1 MPASKRFPSPSLPI
15 ERARLANG
23 LRVVLSPD
31 RSSPAVFVAAYY
43 DVGLRSEP
51 EDRTGFAHLF
61 EHLMFEGSVSLE
73 KGMHDKLVTSNG
85 GSLNG
90 STWSDFTN
98 YYEMLPS
105 NALELALFLE
115 ADRMRG
121 LRLTEENLR
130 NQCDVVK
137 EEIRLKIHNQPYAR
151 FVSVSVSEAL
161 FDTFP
166 NAHDGWGAFADLEAA
181 TLDDVTSFFDRFYAP
196 GNCVLVVSGDF
207 EPAEAM
213 TLIERHF
220 GEIPARKVPPL
231 ADFSEPLPK
240 KERVVRFDDP
250 LAPQPA
256 VALGYRIPDPMK
268 SLPDYL
274 AMVML
279 SSILVDGDASR
290 LYLRLTKRDRI
301 ASHLFGGVGA
311 MQGGPFD
318 VRDPAMLKLV
328 VFYSGNPDA
337 RRITSAIDEEVARI
351 AAGIDEEEVERF
363 RNSFLAD
370 YLSAADSLED
380 RAMTMAVLE
389 QQRGRAEM
397 INEIPAALAGV
408 RAADV
413 ARVAGEWLV
422 PDRRAV
428 VDLHPGGSR

>member
-1 MPASKRFPSPSLPI
+1 MPSSKRFPSPSLPI

-23 LRVVLSPD
+23 LRIVLSPD

-151 FVSVSVSEAL
+151 FISASVSEAL
-161 FDTFP
+161 FDSFP

-181 TLDDVTSFFDRFYAP
+181 TLDDVTNFFDRFYAP

-220 GEIPARKVPPL
+220 GEIKARKVPSLP
-231 ADFSEPLPK
+231 DFSEPLPK

-268 SLPDYL
+268 SLGDYL

-328 VFYSGNPDA
+328 VFYSGKPDA

-370 YLSAADSLED
+370 YLSAVDSLED

-397 INEIPAALAGV
+397 INEIPAALAEV
-408 RAADV
+408 TAADV
-413 ARVAGEWLV
+413 ARVAGEWLA
-422 PDRRAV
+422 PDLRAV
-428 VDLHPGGSR
+428 VDLHPGGAR